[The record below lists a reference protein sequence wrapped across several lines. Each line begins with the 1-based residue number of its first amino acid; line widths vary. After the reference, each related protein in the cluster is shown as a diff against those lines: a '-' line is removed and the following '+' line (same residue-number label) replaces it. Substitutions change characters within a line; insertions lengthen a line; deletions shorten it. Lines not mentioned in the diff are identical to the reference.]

1 LIAVRLRVSAILRH
15 NRTVAVSS
23 TMLALGTKAPDF
35 ELPDVVTG
43 LPVSIRDFDGRPALL
58 VMFICRHCPYVRH
71 VRGEVAQL
79 GRDFAES
86 DLAIVAISSNDPA
99 EYPEDAPE
107 SLAEEARE
115 AGYAFPYLFD
125 ETQAVARAYTAACTP
140 DFFLFDADRAL
151 VYRGQLDDSRPSNG
165 LPVTG
170 EDLRAAIDAVLSGG
184 PVAQD
189 QRASIGCGIKWRA
202 GNEPAYA

>member
-1 LIAVRLRVSAILRH
+1 MAVP
-15 NRTVAVSS
+15 S

-43 LPVSIRDFDGRPALL
+43 RTVSVRDFDDKRALL

-71 VRGEVAQL
+71 VREELARL
-79 GRDFAES
+79 GREFAGS
-86 DLAIVAISSNDPA
+86 QVGIVAVSANDPT

-125 ETQAVARAYTAACTP
+125 ESQEV
-140 DFFLFDADRAL
+140 
-151 VYRGQLDDSRPSNG
+151 
-165 LPVTG
+165 
-170 EDLRAAIDAVLSGG
+170 
-184 PVAQD
+184 
-189 QRASIGCGIKWRA
+189 
-202 GNEPAYA
+202 

>member
-1 LIAVRLRVSAILRH
+1 
-15 NRTVAVSS
+15 VAVPS
-23 TMLALGTKAPDF
+23 TMLALGTKAPEF
-35 ELPDVVTG
+35 ELPDVT
-43 LPVSIRDFDGRPALL
+43 DGRIVSLSDFGTKRGLL

-71 VRGEVAQL
+71 VHEELARL
-79 GRDFAES
+79 GRDFADSE
-86 DLAIVAISSNDPA
+86 LGIVAICSNDID
-99 EYPEDAPE
+99 EYPEDRPE

-115 AGYAFPYLFD
+115 AGYVFPYLFD
-125 ETQAVARAYTAACTP
+125 ETQEVAKAYTAACTP

-151 VYRGQLDDSRPSNG
+151 VYRGQLDESRPSNG

-170 EDLRAAIDAVLSGG
+170 ADLRAAIDALLSGE
-184 PVAQD
+184 PVSKD

>member
-1 LIAVRLRVSAILRH
+1 
-15 NRTVAVSS
+15 VAVPS
-23 TMLALGTKAPDF
+23 TMLALGTKAPNF

-43 LPVSIRDFDGRPALL
+43 RTVSIRDFDGKRALL

-71 VRGEVAQL
+71 VRAELAGM
-79 GRDFAES
+79 GRDFAGSE
-86 DLAIVAISSNDPA
+86 LAVVAISPNDPA

-107 SLAEEARE
+107 SLAEEARL
-115 AGYAFPYLFD
+115 AGYVFPYLFD
-125 ETQAVARAYTAACTP
+125 ETQEVAKAYTAACTP

-170 EDLRAAIDAVLSGG
+170 KDLRAAIDAVLSGE
-184 PVAQD
+184 PVSEE
-189 QRASIGCGIKWRA
+189 QRASIGCSIKWRA